1 MKCEI
6 RFLHKLQQSSIG
18 QVPKEVYFTCGY
30 FVKMIQAVAENRLSY
45 LSIIDSRPVLV
56 VMRGTGMT
64 YSVVIMRY
72 LDDWL

>member
-1 MKCEI
+1 
-6 RFLHKLQQSSIG
+6 
-18 QVPKEVYFTCGY
+18 
-30 FVKMIQAVAENRLSY
+30 MIQAVAENKLSY